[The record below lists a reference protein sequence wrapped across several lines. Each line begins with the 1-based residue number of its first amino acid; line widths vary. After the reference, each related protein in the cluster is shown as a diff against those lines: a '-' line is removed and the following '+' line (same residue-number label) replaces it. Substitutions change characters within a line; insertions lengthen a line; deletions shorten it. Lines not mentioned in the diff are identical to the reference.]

1 MEKVAQITGLTP
13 AQLFRYSLIAGV
25 VLVMLGIG
33 NTYITCLLGVA
44 YPCFMSFLALES
56 TKEDD
61 DKQWLTYW
69 VVFGIFNFVDHFA
82 GFILSLV
89 PFYFFL
95 KLVFLVWL
103 FHPSSQGATTIYNI
117 YILPNMQQYEKHIK
131 KVEESVSG
139 AISGAKD
146 KLEDVASAAKDQMSA
161 PADEKKED

>member
-1 MEKVAQITGLTP
+1 MEQVAKMTGLTP
-13 AQLFRYSLIAGV
+13 GQTSRYGLLGGI

-56 TKEDD
+56 EGAED

-69 VVFGIFNFVDHFA
+69 VVFGLFNIVDQFA
-82 GFILSLV
+82 GFILTFI

-103 FHPSSQGATTIYNI
+103 FHPISMGATTIYNV
-117 YILPNMQQYEKHIK
+117 YILPNMKQYEKHIIN
-131 KVEESVSG
+131 VENKMAG
-139 AISGAKD
+139 AAK
-146 KLEDVASAAKDQMSA
+146 SAADAAKAKVGGLTGSGSN
-161 PADEKKED
+161 EDKTD